1 MDEEQLVARLS
12 IVDDMSDTL
21 SHISDA
27 GTNMFNAIEN
37 ASSAAGAAFDNV
49 SSTAASSANAVENLS
64 RSFDAVS
71 SANAVSA
78 ASDLSS
84 AVGDFESSAVSAA
97 SGTDYWTSA
106 VGNYDKSAL
115 EAIMTTEQLVEAGY
129 KTEDALFQEGESALK
144 AQAAMDAMSSASEA
158 AANVKSDLSEVIEAQ
173 NKLLEDN
180 ADTSKMS
187 VEAKLELNRASREA
201 ADALSE
207 LEKAQTFAGDAA
219 EKYDKAYESERLNLE
234 NVTIAAEQAKQ
245 ASEQLA
251 AAKERAN
258 KAADDLAKATDNA
271 AKSIKDFGD
280 ESEENSKK
288 ASEALTAISETVAAV
303 KIAEWAKNAASA
315 IYDLTEAFSEAEKT
329 VVNATGATG
338 ETLEGLENSMMS
350 AFGEHHADLN
360 STAGAIGEINTRMA
374 LTGDA
379 LTDVTG
385 KFLDFSSITGSDVVG
400 SVQNVTK
407 VMNKWNVEQSEVVSV
422 LDKLAYAGQISGAS
436 VDSLSSQLIN
446 GASSF
451 QAMGLSLDTTI
462 SLLSSFELQ
471 GINSG
476 TAIMGL
482 KTAVKNFSDDGLN
495 AADALRDTVEQ
506 ISNMGSEAEATSL
519 AIDVFGSRAG
529 VEFANAIRNGAI
541 TVEMLSGDLSVA
553 EGTLQRTANASET
566 LGEKWDKANNKITT
580 AITNSLQPTID
591 SISGKLSELFGSVG
605 DFLGEHPAAVKVIG
619 AVAAGLGVVTTAL
632 TAYTVAV
639 NLVIP
644 AVTKFT
650 AALSANPIGLWA
662 TVAATAIAVI
672 GSLYVAFSDAEDAV
686 ADYDGTLE
694 ECSREIENTKL
705 AHEKAVAMYGS
716 ESDAAKELEGQLAT
730 LNAQYEKGGGE
741 VADYAARIE
750 ETSKAFRQIS
760 DDYDKKIK
768 DIDTS
773 QVFAQTAVSQL
784 EALSDKSDK
793 TNADL
798 DLMSKYADYLNDT
811 FECNIKVNYDTGEL
825 TNFDPVDIGANK
837 AKEIAEANKRQAA
850 FESVTS
856 VDFQQR
862 YNESLERAMEMQKKA
877 EKPMEE
883 LNRLIREFDPGH
895 YGQLYDE
902 SGELLKKYRT
912 KNDFEQYNYR
922 ALAEGLEN
930 TGYTGDTLE
939 KFLNLQH
946 ALEDYAGGEESL
958 IGNYENAMK
967 GYREQRAFA
976 NKAFS
981 DYGAPEQTTSYL
993 AGIANDSDIKP
1004 VVNSVSDLNYYMKE
1018 LQTSSEDTAD
1028 SLSNTW
1034 QKAMADGKLS
1044 TQEMTDVIKA
1054 LPEDA
1059 QGAIAQFNDE
1069 LIAIQEEYNA
1079 LYEACKQSFEGQFG
1093 LLDQA
1098 QADTDA
1104 TIQKLQEA
1112 QQTQLEYWQNYN
1124 ANIEYMSSL
1133 TAEKLGMTQ
1142 QEFAA
1147 FEQGL
1152 DVLKQQAASGDTE
1165 IAGLLDNIRSNIE
1178 LGNVEAVA
1186 DVVKTA
1192 GEVKAERD
1200 RAAEDT
1206 AQWVGDIEQKMT
1218 DAYNKV
1224 QQSVQ
1229 NMNSVA
1235 PEARAA
1241 AINIMQNYI
1250 AAINQQGSIAI
1261 STAANIASQV
1271 SRALSVN
1278 ASVNVDVNS
1287 RGAGVQHDAVGTT
1300 DSDDVFV
1307 AGEEGPELIV
1317 GKQHST
1323 VFPTRETEKII
1334 GALSEYT
1341 STPQLPVVS
1350 EVSKQYES
1358 IINYG
1363 DTISH
1368 VNNAYDSS
1376 VKTDVSGM
1384 LQSLT
1389 DSIESVFIPIM
1400 GKTVS
1405 AIGEIAS
1412 SDNNNVTENKIV
1424 LPEHSEVQSNNA
1436 NTSSNSTSEKHIV
1449 IDINGN
1455 GKIEVSGNADTESI
1469 LEVLQEN
1476 LKPVLLGIIE
1486 QEVYEGG
1493 DNDYEY

>member
-1 MDEEQLVARLS
+1 MGEEQLVARLS

-21 SHISDA
+21 SHISDV
-27 GTNMFNAIEN
+27 GTDMFSTFES
-37 ASSAAGAAFDNV
+37 ASSAASAAFDNV
-49 SSTAASSANAVENLS
+49 SSTTASTASSIDSLSSAMNSYESSASSAASS
-64 RSFDAVS
+64 
-71 SANAVSA
+71 
-78 ASDLSS
+78 
-84 AVGDFESSAVSAA
+84 
-97 SGTDYWTSA
+97 TDYWTSA

-115 EAIMTTEQLVEAGY
+115 EAVHTTEELVEMGMKSA
-129 KTEDALFQEGESALK
+129 DALLEESTVTESLDGAMNALVGE
-144 AQAAMDAMSSASEA
+144 MSSAASSQNELSQA
-158 AANVKSDLSEVIEAQ
+158 IENANAV
-173 NKLLEDN
+173 LEDGIN
-180 ADTSKMS
+180 AENMS
-187 VEAKLELNRASREA
+187 AEAKAELERASIDA
-201 ADALSE
+201 ADALKE
-207 LEKAQTFAGDAA
+207 LETAQNDARAAMDNFDSIMNA
-219 EKYDKAYESERLNLE
+219 EVLDVNALS
-234 NVTIAAEQAKQ
+234 TAAEQAASSTESLKSAQENAQKAVSELSQ
-245 ASEQLA
+245 ATEEATKSAEDFGNRSEESGVKGTDALSA
-251 AAKERAN
+251 IAETAVAV
-258 KAADDLAKATDNA
+258 AIADK
-271 AKSIKDFGD
+271 IKDIT
-280 ESEENSKK
+280 
-288 ASEALTAISETVAAV
+288 ASVYEM
-303 KIAEWAKNAASA
+303 
-315 IYDLTEAFSEAEKT
+315 TEAFSEAEKT

-407 VMNKWNVEQSEVVSV
+407 VMNKWNVEQSDVVSV

-436 VDSLSSQLIN
+436 VDSLSSQLIS

-462 SLLSSFELQ
+462 SLLSTFELQ

-619 AVAAGLGVVTTAL
+619 AFAAGLGAVTVIFAG
-632 TAYTVAV
+632 YTTAV
-639 NLVIP
+639 NLAIP
-644 AVTKFT
+644 AVEAFSK
-650 AALSANPIGLWA
+650 ALSANPIGKWVTIA
-662 TVAATAIAVI
+662 TTAITIITA
-672 GSLYVAFSDAEDAV
+672 LAVAFSDSSDSVE
-686 ADYDGTLE
+686 DYDGTLE
-694 ECSREIENTKL
+694 ECSREIENTRL
-705 AHEKAVAMYGS
+705 AHEKAVAMYGA
-716 ESDAAKELEGQLAT
+716 ESDAANELEGQLAT

-750 ETSKAFRQIS
+750 ETSKAFKQLS
-760 DDYDKKIK
+760 DDYDKKIR

-825 TNFDPVDIGANK
+825 TNFDPVDIGTNK

-850 FESVTS
+850 FDSVTS
-856 VDFQQR
+856 SEFQQK
-862 YNESLERAMEMQKKA
+862 YNESLEQAMEMQKKA
-877 EKPMEE
+877 EKPMQE
-883 LNRLIREFDPGH
+883 LNQLIKEFDPNH
-895 YGQLYDE
+895 LGQFYDE
-902 SGELLKKYRT
+902 SGELLKKYRS
-912 KNDFEQYNYR
+912 KNDFEQYDYR

-930 TGYTGDTLE
+930 TGYTGDKLE
-939 KFLNLQH
+939 KFLNLQN
-946 ALEDYAGGEESL
+946 ALEDYASGEESL

-967 GYREQRAFA
+967 GYIEQREFAKRAFDD
-976 NKAFS
+976 S
-981 DYGAPEQTTSYL
+981 GAPGQEVSYL
-993 AGIANDSDIKP
+993 AGITTDESNIKR

-1044 TQEMTDVIKA
+1044 TQEMADVINA
-1054 LPEDA
+1054 LPDDA
-1059 QGAIAQFNDE
+1059 QGAITQFNDE
-1069 LIAIQEEYNA
+1069 LMAIQEEYNA

-1093 LLDQA
+1093 LFDQA
-1098 QADTDA
+1098 QSDTDA

-1142 QEFAA
+1142 QKFAA

-1178 LGNVEAVA
+1178 SGNVEAVA

-1192 GEVKAERD
+1192 GEVKSERD
-1200 RAAEDT
+1200 KAAEDT
-1206 AQWVGDIEQKMT
+1206 AQWVGDIEEKMM
-1218 DAYNKV
+1218 DAYDKV
-1224 QQSVQ
+1224 QQSVN
-1229 NMNSVA
+1229 NMNKVA

-1250 AAINQQGSIAI
+1250 TAINQQGNIAI

-1271 SRALSVN
+1271 SKALSVN

-1287 RGAGVQHDAVGTT
+1287 SGSGVQHNAVGTT
-1300 DSDDVFV
+1300 DSADIFV

-1341 STPQLPVVS
+1341 STPQLPV
-1350 EVSKQYES
+1350 KS

-1405 AIGEIAS
+1405 AIGEIAAY
-1412 SDNNNVTENKIV
+1412 DNNNSIKENKIV
-1424 LPEHSEVQSNNA
+1424 LPEHSEMQNSNA
-1436 NTSSNSTSEKHIV
+1436 NTSSNSTYEKHIV

>member
-1 MDEEQLVARLS
+1 MDEEQLLARLTL
-12 IVDDMSDTL
+12 VDDMSDKL
-21 SHISDA
+21 LDIANA
-27 GTNMFNAIEN
+27 GMDMTSKLEQMGDTVN
-37 ASSAAGAAFDNV
+37 AAFNSV
-49 SSTAASSANAVENLS
+49 SEQAS
-64 RSFDAVS
+64 RS
-71 SANAVSA
+71 VSA
-78 ASDLSS
+78 AEELSS
-84 AVGDFESSAVSAA
+84 AMNGLSNSSMGAA
-97 SGTDYWTSA
+97 NGADYWTSA
-106 VGNYDKSAL
+106 VNGYDKSAM
-115 EAIMTTEQLVEAGY
+115 EAVYSTEQLVEMGY
-129 KTEDALFQEGESALK
+129 KSADALLEQSSVTETLDGAMNALVNGMDSAASSQNELSQAIDNANAMLEDSINAENMSAEAKQELEQASNNAADALK
-144 AQAAMDAMSSASEA
+144 ELEQAQNEAQAAMENFDSIMNA
-158 AANVKSDLSEVIEAQ
+158 EV
-173 NKLLEDN
+173 L
-180 ADTSKMS
+180 DTT
-187 VEAKLELNRASREA
+187 
-201 ADALSE
+201 AL
-207 LEKAQTFAGDAA
+207 TD
-219 EKYDKAYESERLNLE
+219 
-234 NVTIAAEQAKQ
+234 AAEQA
-245 ASEQLA
+245 S
-251 AAKERAN
+251 R
-258 KAADDLAKATDNA
+258 
-271 AKSIKDFGD
+271 S
-280 ESEENSKK
+280 
-288 ASEALTAISETVAAV
+288 SEALASAQDKANSAVSELSKATEDASKSIEEMGEKSEDSGRQGSDALSA
-303 KIAEWAKNAASA
+303 IAETAVAVAIADKIKDITASV
-315 IYDLTEAFSEAEKT
+315 YEMTEAFSEAEKT

-338 ETLEGLENSMMS
+338 ETLEELENSMMS

-407 VMNKWNVEQSEVVSV
+407 VMNKWNVEQSDVVSV

-506 ISNMGSEAEATSL
+506 ISNMGNEAEATSL

-591 SISGKLSELFGSVG
+591 SISGELSELFGSVG
-605 DFLGEHPAAVKVIG
+605 DFLGEHPAIVKVIG
-619 AVAAGLGVVTTAL
+619 AVAAGLGVVTAAL

-644 AVTKFT
+644 ALTKFT
-650 AALSANPIGLWA
+650 AALAANPIGLWV
-662 TVAATAIAVI
+662 TVAATAVAEI
-672 GSLYVAFSDAEDAV
+672 GSLAVAFSDGADDV
-686 ADYDGTLE
+686 ADYNGTLE
-694 ECSREIENTKL
+694 ECSKEIDSVRA
-705 AHEKAVAMYGS
+705 AHEKAVQMYGEQS
-716 ESDAAKELEGQLAT
+716 QAAKELEGQLDT
-730 LNAQYEKGGGE
+730 LNRQYEKGGGAT
-741 VADYAARIE
+741 ADYAERIKK
-750 ETSKAFRQIS
+750 TSDAFKQIS

-773 QVFAQTAVSQL
+773 QTFAQTAVSQL
-784 EALSDKSDK
+784 EALSDKSNK

-825 TNFDPVDIGANK
+825 TNFDPVDIGTNK

-850 FESVTS
+850 FDSVTS
-856 VDFQQR
+856 SEFQQA
-862 YNESLERAMEMQKKA
+862 YNESLEQAMEMQRQA

-883 LNRLIREFDPGH
+883 LNRLIREFDPEH

-902 SGELLKKYRT
+902 SGELLKKYRS
-912 KNDFEQYNYR
+912 KNDFEQYDYR

-930 TGYTGDTLE
+930 TGYTGDALE
-939 KFLNLQH
+939 RFLNLQH
-946 ALEDYAGGEESL
+946 ALENYASGEESL

-1018 LQTSSEDTAD
+1018 LQTSSEDTAN
-1028 SLSNTW
+1028 SLETTW
-1034 QKAMADGKLS
+1034 QNAMEDGKLS
-1044 TQEMTDVIKA
+1044 TQEMADVINA
-1054 LPEDA
+1054 LPDDA
-1059 QGAIAQFNDE
+1059 QGAITQFNDE
-1069 LIAIQEEYNA
+1069 LMAIQEEYNA

-1093 LLDQA
+1093 LFDQA

-1178 LGNVEAVA
+1178 SGNVEAVA
-1186 DVVKTA
+1186 NAVKTA
-1192 GEVKAERD
+1192 GEVKSERD
-1200 RAAEDT
+1200 KAAEDT
-1206 AQWVGDIEQKMT
+1206 AHWVGEIEQKMT
-1218 DAYNKV
+1218 DAYDKV
-1224 QQSVQ
+1224 QQSVN
-1229 NMNSVA
+1229 NMNKVA

-1250 AAINQQGSIAI
+1250 TAINQQGSIAI
-1261 STAANIASQV
+1261 NTAANIASQV
-1271 SRALSVN
+1271 SKALSVN

-1287 RGAGVQHDAVGTT
+1287 SGSGVQHNAVGTT
-1300 DSDDVFV
+1300 DSADIFV

-1323 VFPTRETEKII
+1323 VFPASETEKII
-1334 GALSEYT
+1334 DAVGGLQGSEIALFENNS
-1341 STPQLPVVS
+1341 V
-1350 EVSKQYES
+1350 
-1358 IINYG
+1358 
-1363 DTISH
+1363 TIPHADNPLDGITGS
-1368 VNNAYDSS
+1368 
-1376 VKTDVSGM
+1376 
-1384 LQSLT
+1384 LQ
-1389 DSIESVFIPIM
+1389 SVFIPIM

-1405 AIGEIAS
+1405 LIDRSINAVIAS
-1412 SDNNNVTENKIV
+1412 QKPSSDVYIINNERSEGENDIV
-1424 LPEHSEVQSNNA
+1424 LPEHREAFGDRNSYRDIISDNN
-1436 NTSSNSTSEKHIV
+1436 NDVREKHIT
-1449 IDINGN
+1449 IDING
-1455 GKIEVSGNADTESI
+1455 GGHIEVSGNMDKESV
-1469 LEVLQEN
+1469 LEVLQDN
-1476 LKPVLLGIIE
+1476 LKPVLIGIIE
-1486 QEVYEGG
+1486 QEVYESG
-1493 DNDYEY
+1493 DDDYDY